1 MPKRLLRGLVI
12 GLLAFTAAALVSR
25 TGILESLEWKS
36 WDARVRLLARPE
48 KADPSL
54 ALFLIDQY
62 SLDFYENQ
70 GLSWPWPRQ
79 MYSAAVDFLRAGGA
93 RAVFFDLI
101 LSEPSVYGEEDDL
114 NLARAMSRAGNVFL
128 PIFLGREDPDRE
140 DESGAV
146 ERSYALLSGRK
157 WDRRKPPVRAVV
169 PSVSASLCLDV
180 LFDAARGVGN
190 VRFEADGDGVFR
202 RAPLL
207 FGYRGLVLPALPL
220 ALAEH
225 ARGREIRLDDVPL
238 DREGRMVINYHG
250 PTGTYRAYPLASII
264 NSWAVIEEGGE
275 PRIKPSEFAGK
286 IVLVGGSAPGLLDLR
301 PTPLSPVSPG
311 TEIQAAVVD
320 NLLHDDFVRIV
331 PSWMSLGLLLLFSL
345 LTGTAVSSLQKT
357 WHLVLFLALGLSLPA
372 AAAAAAYRGGLWL
385 DLAAPQ
391 LAVLAAFIGAALGN
405 YRTEGRQRRFLKTV
419 FKHYLSPQV
428 IEGILEDPSR
438 LRLGGERRTVSSF
451 FSDVRGFTSISE
463 KLSPEEL
470 VRLLNA
476 YLSEMTDI
484 ILDLGGTLD
493 KYEGD
498 AVIAFW
504 NAPLEQEDHALRACR
519 AALRCQA
526 RLAEL
531 RPFFRE
537 KCGCD
542 LAMRI
547 GLNSGEAVVG
557 NMGSRS
563 RFDYTA
569 MGDAINLAARLEGAC
584 KAYGLFLLAGEETV
598 ARAGDAV
605 VSREADILRVVGRKR
620 PVRVFELV
628 GEEGA
633 VSEETRGR
641 LRTYRS
647 ALEAYRS
654 RSFGEALEKFET
666 LEGDSLAAVYAGRCR
681 DFLAAPPP
689 ENWDGI
695 FELKS
700 K

>member
-1 MPKRLLRGLVI
+1 LPKRLLRGLVI

-25 TGILESLEWKS
+25 TGLLDSLEWKS
-36 WDARVRLLARPE
+36 WDARLRLLARPE
-48 KADPSL
+48 KADSSL
-54 ALFLIDQY
+54 VLLLIDQY
-62 SLDFYENQ
+62 SLDFYEDQ

-79 MYSAAVDFLRAGGA
+79 IYSAVVDFLRAGGA

-101 LSEPSVYGEEDDL
+101 LSEPSAYGDEDDL

-128 PIFLGREDPDRE
+128 PVFLSREVADRE
-140 DESGAV
+140 DGSGA
-146 ERSYALLSGRK
+146 EEKAAALLSGRK
-157 WDRRKPPVRAVV
+157 WDRRKPPARAVV

-190 VRFEADGDGVFR
+190 VRFEADDDGVFR

-207 FGYRGLVLPALPL
+207 FGYRDLILPTLPL

-225 ARGREIRLDDVPL
+225 VRGREIDLDAVPL
-238 DREGRMVINYHG
+238 DRGGRMVINYHG
-250 PTGTYRAYPLASII
+250 PTGTYRAYPLAAII
-264 NSWAVIEEGGE
+264 NSWAVIEEGGV
-275 PRIKPSEFAGK
+275 PQIRPSEFAGK

-311 TEIQAAVVD
+311 TEIQAAIID
-320 NLLHDDFVRIV
+320 NLLHDDFIRVV
-331 PSWMSLGLLLLFSL
+331 PPWLSLALLLLFSV
-345 LTGTAVSSLQKT
+345 LTATAVSYLQRT
-357 WHLVLFLALGLSLPA
+357 GHLVLFLAFVFCLPA

-385 DLAAPQ
+385 ELAAPQ
-391 LAVLAAFIGAALGN
+391 LAVAASFIGAALGN
-405 YRTEGRQRRFLKTV
+405 YRTEGRQRRFIKAV
-419 FKHYLSPQV
+419 FRHYLSPQV
-428 IEGILEDPSR
+428 IEGILADPSR
-438 LRLGGERRTVSSF
+438 LRLGGERREVSSF
-451 FSDVRGFTSISE
+451 FSDVQGFTSISE
-463 KLSPEEL
+463 RLSPEEL
-470 VRLLNA
+470 VHLLNA

-484 ILDLGGTLD
+484 ILDTGGTLD

-537 KCGCD
+537 KCGSD
-542 LAMRI
+542 LRMRI

-569 MGDAINLAARLEGAC
+569 MGDTINLAARLEGAC
-584 KAYGLFLLAGEETV
+584 KAYGLFLLAGEGTV
-598 ARAGDAV
+598 ARAGEAV
-605 VSREADILRVVGRKR
+605 VAREADLLRVVGRKQ

-628 GEEGA
+628 GEAGF
-633 VSEETRGR
+633 VSEEVRNR
-641 LRTYRS
+641 LRTYQS

-654 RSFGEALEKFET
+654 RNFGEALKRFEG
-666 LEGDSLAAVYAGRCR
+666 LEGDPLAAVHGRRCR
-681 DFLAAPPP
+681 DLLAAPPP
-689 ENWDGI
+689 EDWDGV
-695 FELKS
+695 FDLKS